1 MTRTVLTQDPRTAE
15 LAAQMRPLVH
25 GLYDL
30 VRRHSPKLG
39 TTTLTQNSVLSV
51 LVTDGPQRMSVL
63 AEREG
68 VRLPTM
74 TNVVGRLERAGY
86 VTRASDPDDRRVV
99 MVSATPQARRDVARV
114 RKAREVFLQERLA
127 RLSAKD
133 QELISRA
140 VPALERLLDQ

>member
-1 MTRTVLTQDPRTAE
+1 MTRTVLTQDPRTVE
-15 LAAQMRPLVH
+15 LAVQLRPLVFR
-25 GLYDL
+25 LYDL
-30 VRRHSPKLG
+30 VRRHSPQL
-39 TTTLTQNSVLSV
+39 TTTLTQNSVLAT
-51 LVTDGPQRMSVL
+51 LVTDGPQRMSAL

-86 VTRASDPDDRRVV
+86 LRRESDPDDRRVV

-114 RKAREVFLQERLA
+114 RKAREAFLQERLA

-133 QELISRA
+133 QESISRA
-140 VPALERLLDQ
+140 LPALQRLLDQ

>member
-1 MTRTVLTQDPRTAE
+1 MTRTVLTQDPRTVE
-15 LAAQMRPLVH
+15 LAVQLRPLVFR
-25 GLYDL
+25 LYDL
-30 VRRHSPKLG
+30 VRRHSPQL
-39 TTTLTQNSVLSV
+39 TTTLTQNSVLAT
-51 LVTDGPQRMSVL
+51 LVTDGPQRMSAL

-86 VTRASDPDDRRVV
+86 LRRESDPDDRRVV

-114 RKAREVFLQERLA
+114 RKAREAFLHERLA

-133 QELISRA
+133 QESISRA
-140 VPALERLLDQ
+140 LPALERLLDQ

>member
-1 MTRTVLTQDPRTAE
+1 
-15 LAAQMRPLVH
+15 
-25 GLYDL
+25 
-30 VRRHSPKLG
+30 
-39 TTTLTQNSVLSV
+39 VLSV
-51 LVTDGPQRMSVL
+51 LVTHGPQRMSVL

-127 RLSAKD
+127 RLSVRD
-133 QELISRA
+133 QESISRA
-140 VPALERLLDQ
+140 LPALERLLDQ

>member
-1 MTRTVLTQDPRTAE
+1 MTRTVLTQDPRTVE
-15 LAAQMRPLVH
+15 LAVQMRPLVFR
-25 GLYDL
+25 LYDL
-30 VRRHSPKLG
+30 VRRHSPQL
-39 TTTLTQNSVLSV
+39 TTTLTQNSVLAT

-86 VTRASDPDDRRVV
+86 LRRESDPDDRRVV

-114 RKAREVFLQERLA
+114 RTVREAFLQERLA

-133 QELISRA
+133 QESISRA
-140 VPALERLLDQ
+140 LPALERLLDQ